1 MDVLAINNVNMK
13 VNKILEASNFTVE
26 NKKDLDETDLST
38 LSEKY
43 SALILRSGKI
53 HSLSFS
59 GKKLKAIGRAGVG
72 VNNIPVEKCTENGV
86 VVFNSPGANANAVK
100 ELVICSLFLASR
112 KISEGISWLEQQAQS
127 ENIAKHVEENKKKFS
142 GCEISGKKLGVIG
155 LGAIGLM
162 VANDASYLGMSVIGY
177 DPYFSSEREKELATG
192 VKRETDLN
200 KILSES
206 DYISVHVP
214 LVDSTRGLINK
225 EKFSLMKKGVKL
237 LNFSRAEIVDVDD
250 LKKAI
255 AREIISTYITDF
267 PTNDSFG
274 LTNVICVPHLGASTS
289 EAEEN
294 CAVMVSNQLNDFL
307 KNGNIVNSVNFPKCS
322 LQKTNGNRLTLIS
335 KNEDSFESIT
345 TVLADC
351 GVEIIE
357 VLSKS
362 NSNVAYTI
370 VDVKE
375 PISKEV
381 IEKINALEG
390 VISSRVLN

>member
-1 MDVLAINNVNMK
+1 MGVLAINNVSRK
-13 VNKILEASNFTVE
+13 VNEILEASNFTVE

-43 SALILRSGKI
+43 SALVLRSGKI

-59 GKKLKAIGRAGVG
+59 GNKLKAIGRAGAG

-112 KISEGISWLEQQAQS
+112 KISGGISWLEQQTQG
-127 ENIAKHVEENKKKFS
+127 EDIAKRVEENKKQFK
-142 GCEISGKKLGVIG
+142 GCEIIGKKLGVIG

-177 DPYFSSEREKELATG
+177 DPYFSSERENELATG

-200 KILSES
+200 KLLSES

-214 LVDSTRGLINK
+214 LIDSTRGLINK
-225 EKFSLMKKGVKL
+225 GKFSLMKKGVKL
-237 LNFSRAEIVDVDD
+237 LNFSCAEIVDADD

-267 PTNDSFG
+267 PTNDIFG

-294 CAVMVSNQLNDFL
+294 CAIMVSNQLNDFL
-307 KNGNIVNSVNFPKCS
+307 KNGNIINSVNFPKCS
-322 LQKTNGNRLTLIS
+322 LQKTNGNRLTIIS
-335 KNEDSFESIT
+335 KNEDSFEPIT
-345 TVLADC
+345 NVLADNQ
-351 GVEIIE
+351 VEIIE
-357 VLSKS
+357 IISKS
-362 NSNVAYTI
+362 NSSVAYTI